1 MSVVSGVLGGVVFV
15 QRLAWDVDAV
25 KAEGVRV
32 DDAVY
37 AAVSGASEMVP
48 SSIADALKEIE
59 DGLLEAPGG
68 DVGEGVEDVGLVR
81 SEGFGLSE
89 L

>member
-1 MSVVSGVLGGVVFV
+1 M
-15 QRLAWDVDAV
+15 R
-25 KAEGVRV
+25 
-32 DDAVY
+32 
-37 AAVSGASEMVP
+37 
-48 SSIADALKEIE
+48 LKEIE
-59 DGLLEAPGG
+59 DGLLEALGG

>member
-1 MSVVSGVLGGVVFV
+1 MQGPVSVVSGVLGGVVFV

-32 DDAVY
+32 YDAVY

-48 SSIADALKEIE
+48 SSIADSLKEFE
-59 DGLLEAPGG
+59 DGLLEALGLK
-68 DVGEGVEDVGLVR
+68 VGEGVEDVGR
-81 SEGFGLSE
+81 GRQTG
-89 L
+89 